1 MNHIAIIE
9 DELETA
15 HQYHD
20 LLESYLHQRQRC
32 AVIDLYPQGKTF
44 LESFRKQYDLLLMDI
59 QMDEMDGIETARYVR
74 KQDPEVCLIFI
85 TSMEQF
91 AIQGYQ
97 VEAFR
102 YLLKPLNPEE
112 LFSALDKAYARIDK
126 AAPQRILIRTLEGET
141 QLEVNQ
147 IEYAEI
153 RQRQLW
159 IHCGI
164 QLYRCNMTLNRFEEL
179 LNNPDFFR
187 CHEGYLIHMKHVH
200 RFGKQ
205 EVIMNSEAV
214 IPVSRMKKND
224 FLATFARYVGARQD
238 V

>member
-1 MNHIAIIE
+1 
-9 DELETA
+9 
-15 HQYHD
+15 
-20 LLESYLHQRQRC
+20 
-32 AVIDLYPQGKTF
+32 
-44 LESFRKQYDLLLMDI
+44 
-59 QMDEMDGIETARYVR
+59 
-74 KQDPEVCLIFI
+74 
-85 TSMEQF
+85 MEQF

-159 IHCGI
+159 IHCGV

-187 CHEGYLIHMKHVH
+187 CHEGYLIHMKYVR
-200 RFGKQ
+200 RFGRQ

-224 FLATFARYVGARQD
+224 FLAAFARYVGARQD